1 MKSILIQAVTI
12 YLAGITGL
20 YKGVPVGFAIQ
31 ASPYITAIFT
41 ALGSLTAVFVIYFSG
56 TSIKKW
62 IINNFFK
69 QKIDKKKSRFT
80 SIMERYGVI
89 GLGLFATGIIGPII
103 TIILGLMLV
112 KETKRLMISLSAGII
127 LWSVALT
134 IVASISLDILK
145 ELI

>member
-112 KETKRLMISLSAGII
+112 KETKRLMVSLSAGII